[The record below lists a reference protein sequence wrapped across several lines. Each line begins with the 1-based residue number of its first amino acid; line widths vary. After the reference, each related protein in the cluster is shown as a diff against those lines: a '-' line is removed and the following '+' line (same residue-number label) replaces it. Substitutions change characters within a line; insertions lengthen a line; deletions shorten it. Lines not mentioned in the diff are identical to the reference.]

1 MVQGSDTGGRGQR
14 LSVLRAVLIAGCVVL
29 GLALAVVV
37 LLAVVYR
44 EPTVEEVIQ
53 AFREEGLEVGETR
66 QVDREVD
73 REVDR
78 SFVPKTYKEQVSF
91 TVPSQGERVRG
102 WVFTFESPE
111 DLEQVREHYEGFG
124 ELFSSYVYVKNK
136 VLVQISGSMP
146 EEQAERY
153 GEVLWEL

>member
-1 MVQGSDTGGRGQR
+1 MVQGSETGGRGQG

-44 EPTVEEVIQ
+44 EPTAEEVIQ
-53 AFREEGLEVGETR
+53 ALRDEGLEVGETR
-66 QVDREVD
+66 QVDREG
-73 REVDR
+73 DR

-91 TVPSQGERVRG
+91 TVPSQGERVGGR
-102 WVFTFESPE
+102 VFTFESPE

>member
-1 MVQGSDTGGRGQR
+1 MVPGSDTGGRGQG

-29 GLALAVVV
+29 GLVLAVVL

-44 EPTVEEVIQ
+44 EPTAEEVIQ
-53 AFREEGLEVGETR
+53 ALRDEGLEVGDTR
-66 QVDREVD
+66 QVD

-78 SFVPKTYKEQVSF
+78 SFVPKTYKEQVNF
-91 TVPSQGERVRG
+91 TIPSQGERVGGR
-102 WVFTFESPE
+102 VFTFESQE

-124 ELFSSYVYVKNK
+124 ELFSSYVYVENK
-136 VLVQISGSMP
+136 VLVQISAMLP

-153 GEVLWEL
+153 GEVLREL

>member
-53 AFREEGLEVGETR
+53 AFREGLEVGETR
-66 QVDREVD
+66 QVD

-153 GEVLWEL
+153 GEVLW